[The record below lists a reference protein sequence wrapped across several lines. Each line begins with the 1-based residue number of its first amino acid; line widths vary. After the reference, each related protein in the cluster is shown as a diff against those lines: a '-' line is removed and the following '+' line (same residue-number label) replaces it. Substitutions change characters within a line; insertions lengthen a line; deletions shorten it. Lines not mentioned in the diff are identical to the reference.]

1 MILSQIY
8 RQYLVNCSPTDHF
21 VRLHPSPYEE
31 PTCTQ
36 KWKATA
42 HVQSNPLAPSIDE
55 LPYAESQFNAPGNNT
70 HSEFNSDITSKEEYD
85 TTVHLVC
92 NSQHKV
98 KLNILSIPALYN
110 PVLHFP
116 QNTILFGQY
125 SMLCEHYYKILEQV
139 YIYIYICTDN
149 WYNILIYVFSSSI
162 GCKGI
167 SELW

>member
-1 MILSQIY
+1 MYTILQQCHTVYMIGMPTHLLLRKRDDPEHLSVPSARIAILSPSRSASSLQRY
-8 RQYLVNCSPTDHF
+8 RQRSCY
-21 VRLHPSPYEE
+21 
-31 PTCTQ
+31 
-36 KWKATA
+36 
-42 HVQSNPLAPSIDE
+42 
-55 LPYAESQFNAPGNNT
+55 
-70 HSEFNSDITSKEEYD
+70 EFNSDITSKEEYD